1 MTMQPSKGRRPV
13 AVPRYTRID
22 VIGGALIILLA
33 ACIWFG
39 AVPLDTGSLVRI
51 GSGALPKGL
60 AVILAVAG
68 VAILVKGLMQSDESA
83 ERFFVAMRPAA
94 IVLGAIVLF
103 GLFIRGGDF
112 GLFTTPQLGL
122 MIVGPLTVFIAGC
135 ATPELEVKALL
146 VLAFGLTAALLMVFS
161 DMLSVTIPV
170 LPRFIQEPLTLSL
183 GIDTVVR
190 LAYGAYAVLTA
201 ALYVFFFGLPEMR
214 RD

>member
-1 MTMQPSKGRRPV
+1 MTTHPTKGRRPV
-13 AVPRYTRID
+13 AVPRYARID
-22 VIGGALIILLA
+22 AIGGALIVLLA
-33 ACIWFG
+33 GGIWFG
-39 AVPLDTGSLVRI
+39 AVPLESGSLVRI

-68 VAILVKGLMQSDESA
+68 AAIFVKGLTQSDESA
-83 ERFFVAMRPAA
+83 ERFFVAVRPAA

-103 GLFIRGGDF
+103 GLFIRGGEF
-112 GLFTTPQLGL
+112 GLFSTPQLGL

-135 ATPELEVKALL
+135 ATPELDVKALL
-146 VLAFGLTAALLMVFS
+146 VVSFGLTATLLFVFS

-201 ALYVFFFGLPEMR
+201 ALYVFFFGLPESR

>member
-1 MTMQPSKGRRPV
+1 MTTHPTKGRRAF
-13 AVPRYTRID
+13 AVPHYARID
-22 VIGGALIILLA
+22 VIGGALIVFLA
-33 ACIWFG
+33 GGIWFG
-39 AVPLDTGSLVRI
+39 AIPLESGSLVRI
-51 GSGALPKGL
+51 GSGALPKAI

-68 VAILVKGLMQSDESA
+68 AAIFVKGLTQSDESA
-83 ERFFVAMRPAA
+83 ERFFVAVRPAA

-112 GLFTTPQLGL
+112 GLFSTPQLGL

-135 ATPELEVKALL
+135 ATPELDVKPLL
-146 VLAFGLTAALLMVFS
+146 VVSFGLTATLLLVFS

-170 LPRFIQEPLTLSL
+170 LPRSIQEPLTLSL

-190 LAYGAYAVLTA
+190 LAYGAYAVLAA

>member
-1 MTMQPSKGRRPV
+1 MTNHPTKGRRSF
-13 AVPRYTRID
+13 AVPHYARID
-22 VIGGALIILLA
+22 VIGGALIVLLA
-33 ACIWFG
+33 GGIWFG
-39 AVPLDTGSLVRI
+39 AIPLESGSLVRI
-51 GSGALPKGL
+51 GSGALPKAI

-68 VAILVKGLMQSDESA
+68 AAIFVKGLTQSDESA
-83 ERFFVAMRPAA
+83 ERFFVAVRPAA

-112 GLFTTPQLGL
+112 GLFSTPQLGL

-135 ATPELEVKALL
+135 ATPELDVKPLL
-146 VLAFGLTAALLMVFS
+146 VVSFGLTATLLLVFS

-190 LAYGAYAVLTA
+190 LAYGAYAVLAA
-201 ALYVFFFGLPEMR
+201 ALYVVFFGLPEMH